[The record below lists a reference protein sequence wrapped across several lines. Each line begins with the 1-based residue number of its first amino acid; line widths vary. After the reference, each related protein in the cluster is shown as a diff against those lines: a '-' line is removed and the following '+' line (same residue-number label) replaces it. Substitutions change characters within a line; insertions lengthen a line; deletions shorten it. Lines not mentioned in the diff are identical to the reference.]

1 MVAMF
6 GIIHANDADNNG
18 NKFETFEQWHI
29 EQAELILYVKDQ
41 GSFPKS
47 CYKRLDARA

>member
-1 MVAMF
+1 MF

-29 EQAELILYVKDQ
+29 KQAELILYVKDQ